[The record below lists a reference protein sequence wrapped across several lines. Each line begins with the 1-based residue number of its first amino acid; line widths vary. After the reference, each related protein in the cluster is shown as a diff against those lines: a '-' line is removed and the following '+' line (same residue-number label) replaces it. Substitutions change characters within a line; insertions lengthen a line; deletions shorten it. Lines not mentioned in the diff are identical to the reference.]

1 MSRLLYFTQA
11 LVEGALAL
19 LLFQFA
25 MLLAQYVDWVS
36 MFEGAFE

>member
-19 LLFQFA
+19 LLFQLS
-25 MLLAQYVDWVS
+25 MLLAQYVDWVLL
-36 MFEGAFE
+36 FRGAFE